1 MLVGGREEVRAR
13 KVDRRSV
20 VGARDGAKGTFADC
34 ALDDCVTCVGV
45 GVDSAGGTSRSAVA
59 VSGRVDASC
68 RAEDP
73 SDPVGGCAAASVARG
88 VSVAGAGAAA
98 LGSAGTGADGGAI
111 DSRSP
116 RGKARKPT
124 APTIGTSSTTLRIHR
139 RRLAGAS
146 GGGSATVAPTL
157 APDPCW
163 SSSSEGMSGLRNA
176 SSTAPLGCTSSS
188 PGAVGAGRRVGD
200 TGGSTVGWGREGC
213 AAGRPAARTAGSLSL
228 RRDIDAPQR

>member
-45 GVDSAGGTSRSAVA
+45 GVDSAGVTSRSAVA

-73 SDPVGGCAAASVARG
+73 SDPVGGSAAASVARG
-88 VSVAGAGAAA
+88 VSVTGAGAAA
-98 LGSAGTGADGGAI
+98 LGSAGTAGGAI

-146 GGGSATVAPTL
+146 GGGSATVAATL
-157 APDPCW
+157 APD
-163 SSSSEGMSGLRNA
+163 
-176 SSTAPLGCTSSS
+176 
-188 PGAVGAGRRVGD
+188 
-200 TGGSTVGWGREGC
+200 
-213 AAGRPAARTAGSLSL
+213 
-228 RRDIDAPQR
+228 